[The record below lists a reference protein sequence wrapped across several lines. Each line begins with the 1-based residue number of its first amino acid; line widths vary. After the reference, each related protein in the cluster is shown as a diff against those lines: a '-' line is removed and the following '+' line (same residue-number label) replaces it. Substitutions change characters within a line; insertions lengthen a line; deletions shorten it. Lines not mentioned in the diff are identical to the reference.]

1 MKSDLTQQGGNYLQK
16 LVLCDHTLDSQG
28 CFNDALLTKVI
39 LPLHEKGLAREEY
52 LKIKNYNIMPSLA
65 PLPDRGIF
73 GITSTRAMS
82 SSYIVTY
89 NSTDCGF

>member
-1 MKSDLTQQGGNYLQK
+1 MKSYLTQQGGNYLQK
-16 LVLCDHTLDSQG
+16 LVLCDHTFDSQG
-28 CFNDALLTKVI
+28 CFNDALLTKVT
-39 LPLHEKGLAREEY
+39 LHLHERGLAREEY
-52 LKIKNYNIMPSLA
+52 FKTKNYSIVPSLA

-73 GITSTRAMS
+73 GVKSTHAMS